1 MYGNT
6 PFAGADDDGAA
17 PRLTADQRRHLR
29 RDLANV
35 AAQTR
40 DLLPDEFAV
49 GLELARGANGPRA
62 TVAVQPPVG
71 PAVSAGYTP
80 EDDADLRIGDDEQT
94 DLAQGLAASAAL
106 QMKQAMGT
114 DHSPTAQ

>member
-6 PFAGADDDGAA
+6 PFGGSGQETPPTLSAED
-17 PRLTADQRRHLR
+17 RRALR
-29 RDLANV
+29 QDLASV
-35 AAQTR
+35 AAETR

-49 GLELARGANGPRA
+49 GLELSQSPNGPRA

-71 PAVSAGYTP
+71 SVVSAGYTP
-80 EDDADLRIGDDEQT
+80 EDDADLGISETERT

-106 QMKQAMGT
+106 QVKQAMAGDT
-114 DHSPTAQ
+114 SPTSQ